1 MSEELGSWKRFAPI
15 PRDTSFGGGLR
26 GRVHDPLWLVSRQWQ
41 LRELR
46 GADAGRPVDVD
57 LSVVHDE
64 IETVRLRGDGVD
76 ADDGI
81 AIPYDGGPLEPVIE
95 REYVATG
102 SRGPGARVRAETGRQ
117 FRRLIADAADV
128 EPASLDAPAF
138 PAALRLERPDEPM
151 EAADRRYFRVMAD
164 RAIDGYR
171 VYRELVGATENL
183 AAVLADEAADR
194 AERVDLADDAPFD
207 EIDASLTA
215 VREAGA
221 AYLRWYRRLYDEP
234 VRGESVD
241 ELANEAADAVS
252 GGEETTDDG
261 DGTEDSS
268 TDGLVDSLEEAGSAW
283 RPTRFEYDAAIETEA
298 GVTFELTGY
307 GGGRLDRDH
316 FVATDGEDV
325 APADPA
331 AGEPV
336 EKRLLPRQLEFPGMP
351 STRWWSFTE
360 SSIAIDDLS
369 GHGAPLPYLLVLES
383 AVEFGNDWFVVP
395 VRAPLGSLS
404 RIADCRLTDSFG
416 VELDVEPVD
425 DDDWRLYGVD
435 ELEGSGLFLP
445 PTLRRSETSDPV
457 ETVQFGRDEMAN
469 LVFGLEELVEGPT
482 GRPVDRTEFSLPE
495 LTVDTVRAADDPDA
509 EYVTLANPGDDV
521 LEAGTVAIRAVFVEG
536 DSKSETAETI
546 FEFDGDEGPFRLGPG
561 DSVRIYSG
569 TPDGEAEDG
578 VFGAGREEPV
588 WHDAEALDVVD
599 VDAEWDPG
607 SRYTDGWEDGDEP
620 NIDGDDDAL
629 DLHDDGVLLA
639 RKLLTRPDADGGYRL
654 VTSVPEHWYPFEME
668 PWDPEAETVIDDED
682 VAEGGAFDAPGS
694 YVLTQSLLLDAD
706 ALDAP
711 RTEIPRPLGR
721 ILDPDSPDL
730 PDDDELPYW
739 MYEEEVTRTGREVG
753 RRYQLA
759 RWADGSVHLWSE
771 RHSSIGSG
779 ELASGLR
786 FDLLDESE

>member
-1 MSEELGSWKRFAPI
+1 MSDDLGSWKRFAPV
-15 PRDTSFGGGLR
+15 PRNTSFGGGLR

-76 ADDGI
+76 PDDGI
-81 AIPYDGGPLEPVIE
+81 EIPYEGGPLEPVVE

-117 FRRLIADAADV
+117 FRQLIADAADV
-128 EPASLDAPAF
+128 EPASLDAAAF
-138 PAALRLERPDEPM
+138 PAALRLERPNQPM
-151 EAADRRYFRVMAD
+151 EAADRRYFQVMAD
-164 RAIDGYR
+164 RAVDGYR
-171 VYRELVGATENL
+171 VYRRLLDATTNL
-183 AAVLADEAADR
+183 TAVLADEAADR
-194 AERVDLADDAPFD
+194 DDQVDLADDAPFD
-207 EIDASLTA
+207 EIDASLTD

-221 AYLRWYRRLYDEP
+221 DYLRWYRRLYDEP
-234 VRGESVD
+234 VRGEPLGDAGSDDTGEQSEDD
-241 ELANEAADAVS
+241 ETDPGAD
-252 GGEETTDDG
+252 GGE
-261 DGTEDSS
+261 SS
-268 TDGLVDSLEEAGSAW
+268 DALVESLEEAGSAW

-298 GVTFELTGY
+298 GVTFELAGY
-307 GGGRLDRDH
+307 DGGRLDRDH

-351 STRWWSFTE
+351 STRWWTFTE

-416 VELDVEPVD
+416 VELPVD
-425 DDDWRLYGVD
+425 PVQDDDWRLYGVD

-457 ETVQFGRDEMAN
+457 ETVRFGRDEMAN
-469 LVFGLEELVEGPT
+469 LVFGLEERVEGPT
-482 GRPVDRTEFSLPE
+482 GRPVDRTEFRLPE
-495 LTVDTVRAADDPDA
+495 LAVDTVRAADDPDA
-509 EYVTLANPGDDV
+509 EYVTLANPGDDA
-521 LEAGTVAIRAVFVEG
+521 LEAGTVAVRAVFVEDDG
-536 DSKSETAETI
+536 ESESTETV
-546 FEFDGDEGPFRLGPG
+546 FEFDEEGPFRLGPD
-561 DSVRIYSG
+561 DSVQLYTG
-569 TPDGEAEDG
+569 TPGSEDEDD
-578 VFGAGREEPV
+578 VFGADRAESI
-588 WHDAEALDVVD
+588 WQDADALDVVD

-607 SRYTDGWEDGDEP
+607 SQYTDAWADETEP
-620 NIDGDDDAL
+620 ADDVVDDAAGI
-629 DLHDDGVLLA
+629 HDDGRLLA
-639 RKLLTRPDADGGYRL
+639 RRLLSRPDACGGYRL

-668 PWDPEAETVIDDED
+668 PWDPEEETVIDDDD
-682 VAEGGAFDAPGS
+682 VADGDEFDAPGS

-706 ALDAP
+706 SIDAP
-711 RTEIPRPLGR
+711 TTEIPRALGR

>member
-1 MSEELGSWKRFAPI
+1 MSDLGSWKRFAPV
-15 PRDTSFGGGLR
+15 PRNSSFGSGLR

-81 AIPYDGGPLEPVIE
+81 EIPYEGGPLEPVIE

-117 FRRLIADAADV
+117 FRRLIADAAGDG
-128 EPASLDAPAF
+128 EPDPLDASAF
-138 PAALRLERPDEPM
+138 PAALRLERPHQPM
-151 EAADRRYFRVMAD
+151 EAADRRYFQVMAD
-164 RAIDGYR
+164 RAVDGYR
-171 VYRELVGATENL
+171 VYRELLDATTNL
-183 AAVLADEAADR
+183 AAVLADDEADR
-194 AERVDLADDAPFD
+194 DERVSLSSDGPFA
-207 EIDASLTA
+207 EIDAPLTT
-215 VREAGA
+215 VRA
-221 AYLRWYRRLYDEP
+221 AAADYLRWYRRLYDEP
-234 VRGESVD
+234 VRGESID
-241 ELANEAADAVS
+241 ELADDVVADEEGVDS
-252 GGEETTDDG
+252 GGEEPD
-261 DGTEDSS
+261 ESS
-268 TDGLVDSLEEAGSAW
+268 ESSNALVESLEEAGSAW

-307 GGGRLDRDH
+307 AGGRLDRDH
-316 FVATDGEDV
+316 FVATDDLDV
-325 APADPA
+325 PPADPA

-351 STRWWSFTE
+351 STRWWTFTD

-404 RIADCRLTDSFG
+404 RIADCRITDSFG
-416 VELDVEPVD
+416 VELDAEPVQ

-435 ELEGSGLFLP
+435 ELDGSGLFVP

-457 ETVQFGRDEMAN
+457 ETVRFGRDEMAN

-482 GRPVDRTEFSLPE
+482 GRPVDRTEFRLPE
-495 LTVDTVRAADDPDA
+495 VTVDTVRAADDPDD
-509 EYVTLANPGDDV
+509 EYVTLANRGDDA
-521 LEAGTVAIRAVFVEG
+521 LEAGTVAVRAVFVDDDGE
-536 DSKSETAETI
+536 SESTETV
-546 FEFDGDEGPFRLGPG
+546 FEFDEEGPFRLGPD
-561 DSVRIYSG
+561 DSVRLYSG
-569 TPDGEAEDG
+569 APEDADEDG
-578 VFGAGREEPV
+578 VYGADRETPI
-588 WHDAEALDVVD
+588 WQTADALDVVD
-599 VDAEWDPG
+599 VDGEWDPG
-607 SRYTDGWEDGDEP
+607 SQYTGAWADRDEP
-620 NIDGDDDAL
+620 AIDVEDDAA
-629 DLHDDGVLLA
+629 DIHDDGRLLA
-639 RKLLTRPDADGGYRL
+639 RTLLSRPDACGGYRL
-654 VTSVPEHWYPFEME
+654 VTSVPEYWYPFEME
-668 PWDPEAETVIDDED
+668 PWDPDDESVVDDDD
-682 VAEGGAFDAPGS
+682 VGDGTGFDAHDS

-711 RTEIPRPLGR
+711 TAEIPRPLGR
-721 ILDPDSPDL
+721 LLDPDSPDL

-771 RHSSIGSG
+771 RHSSIGTG

-786 FDLLDESE
+786 FDLLDEAE